1 MRIQNVD
8 SLTATGYIK
17 RPPSAGEEDPASVRS
32 RLQRHRQDDSNDP
45 ASNQLW
51 TLAMVITLF
60 GGLGGGLYLTKGVWY
75 ELYAVTHPFHDTPT
89 GDSTT
94 NEISQPRI
102 FGDSQV
108 DSQNVGAV
116 AKVPVASYEAAA
128 ATTLENS
135 GNNGEEEEEAGVND
149 TELEAEPGLTEE
161 VADSS
166 ATVLPASERQGEG
179 EDEGEGKN
187 DKEVEET
194 SRFEEPLTEGGSFD

>member
-1 MRIQNVD
+1 M
-8 SLTATGYIK
+8 
-17 RPPSAGEEDPASVRS
+17 
-32 RLQRHRQDDSNDP
+32 
-45 ASNQLW
+45 
-51 TLAMVITLF
+51 
-60 GGLGGGLYLTKGVWY
+60 
-75 ELYAVTHPFHDTPT
+75 THPFHDTPT

-194 SRFEEPLTEGGSFD
+194 SRSEEPLTEGGSFD